1 MRQDF
6 YNYKQKILKSLLEQ
20 DLKVNKPVV
29 SPTQKNITGLKP
41 SIDSKPGVVL
51 QLDLPPDYIPIDEFV
66 DSKIF

>member
-41 SIDSKPGVVL
+41 STDSKPGVVL
-51 QLDLPPDYIPIDEFV
+51 Q
-66 DSKIF
+66 